1 VDKLDGQQPES
12 FRSKSLAELLE
23 AEESTSGEEQL
34 RTKTAAMF
42 NLIDADGN
50 GSISKLELIAA
61 VYRHAEVS
69 AFVLDSSTPAAIT
82 EDSFDAIN
90 DVFDEMAGG
99 GQRVGLNDFSS
110 YFRKLAQERLALLVD
125 RRRRKEM
132 FDLIDADANGT
143 ISKLELVSAFQKHP
157 RIAVSLLPC
166 VDTTRVLQDEGSYE
180 AVNEVFDTMAA
191 GRQRV
196 SWEDFELHCSR
207 VKPGQVST
215 AVCMSSPSLR
225 STNRSNLRVLIVAPG
240 FGRDCNP
247 RQGAMLVQAGYQ
259 LHWCRDIPESAEL
272 HQASASKLVAPYLP
286 RVREDIREFTPH
298 VVVCG
303 SQGGAYA
310 IGLWQMGYWRGPTV
324 MINAHP
330 DLPRRLPHGVQVVIA
345 HGSNDEAY
353 HWRREDLEEIAS
365 SASNSCMLYQTVNS
379 GQMASGARTR
389 LGDTHIMRS
398 LLLHDCLPR
407 LVDAAVSQT
416 GPEMHFL
423 QSWRERLSDT
433 RCDAQHWLGYSPERL
448 RRLWSSPGHQGM
460 DDNKLFEVSP
470 ASEEFRRVAAIFKAF
485 PPEPPAYV
493 LSSETNWEH
502 LPIYKID
509 RVENGCQLEG
519 NSVPYRDAL
528 RRSLQEQGVKF
539 DSATHACWAFHGAGQ
554 EAVASIVNDPV
565 AGFQPL
571 VSGSRNAAVWGSGTY
586 FARDAKYVADGQF
599 CPRGP
604 DGTRCMLLCLLNLG
618 MPCLG
623 DSLHKGNLP
632 FRQKPHRYNSSVDC
646 LSSPEVYVIQHPGAA
661 VPAYLITFA

>member
-1 VDKLDGQQPES
+1 M
-12 FRSKSLAELLE
+12 RSKSLAELLE
-23 AEESTSGEEQL
+23 AEESTNGEEL
-34 RTKTAAMF
+34 LKTKTIAMF
-42 NLIDADGN
+42 KLIDADGN

-61 VYRHAEVS
+61 VYRHADVS
-69 AFVLDSSTPAAIT
+69 AFVLDSSTPAVIN

-90 DVFDEMAGG
+90 DVFDDMAGG
-99 GQRVGLNDFSS
+99 GQRVGLNDFCS
-110 YFRKLAQERLALLVD
+110 YFRKLAKERLELLVD
-125 RRRRKEM
+125 RRRRKEI
-132 FDLIDADANGT
+132 FELVDADGNGT

-157 RIAVSLLPC
+157 KAAVFLLPC
-166 VDTTRVLQDEGSYE
+166 VDTSRVLQDEVSYE
-180 AVNEVFDTMAA
+180 AVHALFDTMSA

-207 VKPGQVST
+207 VKPPST
-215 AVCMSSPSLR
+215 AGCVSSPSRRRTGR
-225 STNRSNLRVLIVAPG
+225 STLRVLIVSPG

-247 RQGAMLVQAGYQ
+247 RQGAMLINAAYQ
-259 LHWCRDIPESAEL
+259 LHWCRDIPESPEL
-272 HQASASKLVAPYLP
+272 HQVGASKLVAPYLP
-286 RVREDIREFTPH
+286 RLREDIREFSPD

-345 HGSNDEAY
+345 HGSNDEVY
-353 HWRREDLEEIAS
+353 HWRRESLEEIAS
-365 SASNSCMLYQTVNS
+365 SASNSCLLYQTVNS
-379 GQMASGARTR
+379 GQMGSGARTR
-389 LGDTHIMRS
+389 LGDNHIMQS

-407 LVDAAVSQT
+407 LVDAAVSEV
-416 GPEMHFL
+416 GPEVYFL
-423 QSWRERLSDT
+423 QTWRERLSDT
-433 RCDAQHWLGYSPERL
+433 RNEAQHWLGYSPERL

-460 DDNKLFEVSP
+460 DERKLFEVSA
-470 ASEEFRRVAAIFKAF
+470 ASEEFWRVASIFKAST
-485 PPEPPAYV
+485 PEPPAYV
-493 LSSETNWEH
+493 LSSGSSWER
-502 LPIYKID
+502 LPIYRID

-519 NSVPYRDAL
+519 SSVPYRDAL

-539 DSATHACWAFHGAGQ
+539 DPATHACWAFHGAGQ

-571 VSGSRNAAVWGSGTY
+571 VSGSRNSAVWGSGTY

-599 CPRGP
+599 CPRAP
-604 DGTRCMLLCLLNLG
+604 DGTRCMLLCLLTLG

-623 DSLHKGNLP
+623 DPSHKGNLP
-632 FRQKPHRYNSSVDC
+632 FRQKPHRYNSSVDS